1 MAETTPD
8 VWRTIRRDFY
18 PWSLIVVFVALS
30 AYANSLH
37 VPDHIAQGMDRGS
50 LRFLAALPPI
60 ASALA
65 WHILVLP
72 SFGGTDKAAVLRRVL
87 ARLVAAGVFAVAMF
101 ASWESLT
108 DLGTQAGITHPTA
121 LPVCVDGLVLVAA
134 LAVWSHRKDAP
145 AAGLAPVAPPGG
157 DGPPPELSES
167 VATVPRETD
176 PTETVHS
183 PRADRRDADRQ
194 AAETPAAEMPRRGG
208 RQVPLAP
215 RVKAHAEHLEKT
227 GVCARA
233 TAYRRAKEADA
244 RGLLAEDGTLRAVP
258 LHAVKG

>member
-101 ASWESLT
+101 ASWES
-108 DLGTQAGITHPTA
+108 
-121 LPVCVDGLVLVAA
+121 
-134 LAVWSHRKDAP
+134 
-145 AAGLAPVAPPGG
+145 
-157 DGPPPELSES
+157 

-194 AAETPAAEMPRRGG
+194 AAETPAAETPRRGG
-208 RQVPLAP
+208 RQVPLPP
-215 RVKAHAEHLEKT
+215 RVKAHAEYLIET
-227 GVCARA
+227 GACARA
-233 TAYRRAKEADA
+233 TAYRRANAADA
-244 RGLLAEDGTLRAVP
+244 RGQLAEDGTLRPVP